1 MGCNHGSLSFDQAKS
16 SLCFP
21 FDSPVDVVHNIKPS
35 LRAKGTL
42 MGRWSLSDWDPEM
55 EKDRPPFP
63 VNELDPAWPPDSRA
77 ASKSRTSASHPAPAQ
92 PHAHAAHPIN
102 LISITDLI
110 EPGVAHPKYSFEMN
124 LDLRSAQRGRW
135 NKLVMRDYQSV
146 RLGTGEALGLSLK
159 HQKPFFFSK

>member
-1 MGCNHGSLSFDQAKS
+1 M
-16 SLCFP
+16 
-21 FDSPVDVVHNIKPS
+21 VHNIKRS

-42 MGRWSLSDWDPEM
+42 FGRWALSDWDPDM
-55 EKDRPPFP
+55 EKDRARLP

-77 ASKSRTSASHPAPAQ
+77 AQKNQTAAPPPAHTVAVTGG
-92 PHAHAAHPIN
+92 HPIN
-102 LISITDLI
+102 LISISDML
-110 EPGVAHPKYSFEMN
+110 EPGVPHPKYSFEMN
-124 LDLRSAQRGRW
+124 LELRSAQRGRW

>member
-1 MGCNHGSLSFDQAKS
+1 M
-16 SLCFP
+16 
-21 FDSPVDVVHNIKPS
+21 DVVHNIKPS

-42 MGRWSLSDWDPEM
+42 FGRWSLSDWDPDM

-63 VNELDPAWPPDSRA
+63 VNELDPAWPPNSRI
-77 ASKSRTSASHPAPAQ
+77 SSAKDPNPSAGHPSSS
-92 PHAHAAHPIN
+92 PHAIN
-102 LISITDLI
+102 LISISDMI
-110 EPGVAHPKYSFEMN
+110 EPGVAHPKYTFEMN
-124 LDLRSAQRGRW
+124 LELRSAQRGRW